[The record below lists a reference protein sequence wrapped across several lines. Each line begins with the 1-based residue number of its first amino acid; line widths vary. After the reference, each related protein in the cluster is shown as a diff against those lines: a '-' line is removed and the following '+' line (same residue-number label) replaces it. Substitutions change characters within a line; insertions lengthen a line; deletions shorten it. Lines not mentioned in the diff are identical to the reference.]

1 MNKDAKISHQALHW
15 HFQQLLH
22 TAQQRLDFLE
32 FQLKESHDLED
43 NAHKSWVEVVV
54 VNIRQHLNEA
64 EQFMKE
70 Q

>member
-1 MNKDAKISHQALHW
+1 MNEDVKISHQALHW
-15 HFQQLLH
+15 HFQQLFD

-32 FQLKESHDLED
+32 FQLKESHDFEG
-43 NAHKSWVEVVV
+43 NAHKPWIEAVVA
-54 VNIRQHLNEA
+54 NIRQHLNEA